1 MTKNIRISLYIF
13 IPILLWMIS
22 GLFVKDAVKNEVP
35 KNDLF
40 TVGTLLSEAVSY
52 QPTIKLKAT
61 SRSEARVDVRAK
73 TSGEVVK
80 IGSTQWNFVEKD
92 SILWSLGVVEL
103 NRTDVKAPFSGFIE
117 QIVKPGNFLERGQV
131 CATIIQLNPI
141 IFVAEVPEFNIN
153 KVGTGQDVDIRLVTG
168 EFVNGKLTFVS
179 KSASPS
185 TRTFKVESQIE
196 NKNGLVRDG
205 ITAEMTIKTK
215 LVMAHKISPSILL
228 LTDEGKIGIR
238 SVENDIVKFHNI
250 TILEDSESG
259 LWITGIPKELELS
272 VQGQGFVEDG
282 QKVLINKLWQ
292 VL

>member
-22 GLFVKDAVKNEVP
+22 GLFVKDTVKNGVP

-80 IGSTQWNFVEKD
+80 IGSTQGNFVEKD
-92 SILWSLGVVEL
+92 SVLCSLGVVEL
-103 NRTDVKAPFSGFIE
+103 NRTEVKAPFSGFIE

-153 KVGTGQDVDIRLVTG
+153 KVETGQDVDIRLVTG
-168 EFVNGKLTFVS
+168 EFLNGKLTFVS

-196 NKNGLVRDG
+196 NKNGIVRDG

-228 LTDEGKIGIR
+228 LNDGGKIGIR
-238 SVENDIVKFHNI
+238 SVENDIVKSHNI

-259 LWITGIPKELELS
+259 LWITGIPKELELI

-282 QKVLINKLWQ
+282 QKVLINKL
-292 VL
+292 

>member
-1 MTKNIRISLYIF
+1 
-13 IPILLWMIS
+13 MIS

-80 IGSTQWNFVEKD
+80 IGSTQGNFIEKD
-92 SILWSLGVVEL
+92 SILCSLGVVEL
-103 NRTDVKAPFSGFIE
+103 NRTEVKAPFSGFIE

-153 KVGTGQDVDIRLVTG
+153 KVETGQDVDIRLVTG
-168 EFVNGKLTFVS
+168 EFINGKLTFVS

-185 TRTFKVESQIE
+185 TRTFKVESQIK

-228 LTDEGKIGIR
+228 LNDEGKIGIR

-259 LWITGIPKELELS
+259 LWITGIPKELELI

-282 QKVLINKLWQ
+282 QKVLINKL
-292 VL
+292 

>member
-22 GLFVKDAVKNEVP
+22 GLFIKDAVKNEVP

-80 IGSTQWNFVEKD
+80 IGSTQGNFVEKD
-92 SILWSLGVVEL
+92 SILCSLGVVEL
-103 NRTDVKAPFSGFIE
+103 NRTEVKAPFSGFIE

-153 KVGTGQDVDIRLVTG
+153 KVETGQDVDIRLVTG
-168 EFVNGKLTFVS
+168 EFINGKLTFVS
-179 KSASPS
+179 KSASS
-185 TRTFKVESQIE
+185 LTRTFKVEAEIE
-196 NKNGLVRDG
+196 NKNGVIRDG
-205 ITAEMTIKTK
+205 ITSEMIIKTSK
-215 LVMAHKISPSILL
+215 IKAHKITPSVLMLNDKGIL
-228 LTDEGKIGIR
+228 GIKIIR
-238 SVENDIVKFHNI
+238 DLEIVKFLPI
-250 TILEDSESG
+250 TILEDSEDG
-259 LWITGIPKELELS
+259 IWVTGIPNQIQLIT
-272 VQGQGFVEDG
+272 QGQGFVEDD
-282 QKVLINKLWQ
+282 QKVLVSNS
-292 VL
+292 

>member
-80 IGSTQWNFVEKD
+80 IGSTQGNFIEKD
-92 SILWSLGVVEL
+92 SILCSLGVVEL
-103 NRTDVKAPFSGFIE
+103 NRTEVKAPFSGFIE

-153 KVGTGQDVDIRLVTG
+153 KVETGQDVDIRLVTG
-168 EFVNGKLTFVS
+168 EFINGKLTFVS

-228 LTDEGKIGIR
+228 LNDEGKIGIR

-259 LWITGIPKELELS
+259 LWITGIPKELELI

-282 QKVLINKLWQ
+282 QKVLIKKL
-292 VL
+292 

>member
-22 GLFVKDAVKNEVP
+22 GLFVKDAVKNEVL

-80 IGSTQWNFVEKD
+80 IGSTQGNFVEKD
-92 SILWSLGVVEL
+92 SILCSLGVVEL
-103 NRTDVKAPFSGFIE
+103 NRTEVKAPFSGFIE

-153 KVGTGQDVDIRLVTG
+153 KVETGQDVDIRLVTG
-168 EFVNGKLTFVS
+168 EFINGKLTFVS

-228 LTDEGKIGIR
+228 LNDEGKIGIR

-259 LWITGIPKELELS
+259 LWITGIPKELELI

-282 QKVLINKLWQ
+282 QKVLINKL
-292 VL
+292 

>member
-52 QPTIKLKAT
+52 KPTIKLKAT

-80 IGSTQWNFVEKD
+80 IGSTQGNFVEKD
-92 SILWSLGVVEL
+92 SILCSLGVVEL
-103 NRTDVKAPFSGFIE
+103 NRTEVKAPFSGFIE

-153 KVGTGQDVDIRLVTG
+153 KVETGQDVDIRLVTG
-168 EFVNGKLTFVS
+168 EFINGKLTFVS

-228 LTDEGKIGIR
+228 LNDEGKIGIR

-259 LWITGIPKELELS
+259 LWITGIPKELELI

-282 QKVLINKLWQ
+282 QKVLINKL
-292 VL
+292 